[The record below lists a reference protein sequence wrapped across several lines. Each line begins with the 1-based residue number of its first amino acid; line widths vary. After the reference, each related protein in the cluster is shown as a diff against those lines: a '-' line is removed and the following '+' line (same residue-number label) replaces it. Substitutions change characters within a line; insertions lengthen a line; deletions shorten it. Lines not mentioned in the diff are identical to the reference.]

1 LFLGFWKNGFGAS
14 KLCKALMALSRS
26 LISLLMR
33 PISDVLA
40 ILRVCA
46 HHDTHTH
53 EKRRGLLFSIVRL
66 MAEWAKG

>member
-1 LFLGFWKNGFGAS
+1 
-14 KLCKALMALSRS
+14 MALSRS